1 MRSDAHDA
9 TASSD
14 DDAPASPVQER
25 RAETR
30 WAAFTGIV
38 VAAALTALVHEPDT
52 AVGRTVGLIALA
64 AMAVPLF
71 VINPHRLDRQTQWS
85 RALAIAFASVLVLV
99 NQLGVVNVIVRL
111 IDGSADGAT
120 VLLAAGQVWV
130 TNVIAFGLLYWELD
144 RGGPVARGTLPRSGL
159 PLADFAFPQ
168 DDEADA
174 AREVAAGSSRRGD
187 WRPGFV
193 DYLYV
198 SLTNTMAF
206 SPTDAMPLRSR
217 TKLLMSAQA
226 LTGFVLLALVISRAV
241 NILA

>member
-1 MRSDAHDA
+1 MRSDADDA
-9 TASSD
+9 TAST
-14 DDAPASPVQER
+14 DDAPASVAQER

-30 WAAFTGIV
+30 WPAFAGIV
-38 VAAALTALVHEPDT
+38 VAAVLTALVQQPET
-52 AVGRTVGLIALA
+52 AVGRTIGLIALA

-71 VINPHRLDRQTQWS
+71 VINPHRLDRQTEWS
-85 RALAIAFASVLVLV
+85 RVLAIVFSAVLVLV
-99 NQLGVVNVIVRL
+99 NQLGVANVVVRL
-111 IDGSADGAT
+111 VDGSADGAS
-120 VLLAAGQVWV
+120 VLLEAAQVWV

-144 RGGPVARGTLPRSGL
+144 RGGPVARGTLARSAL
-159 PLADFAFPQ
+159 PAADFAFPQ
-168 DDEADA
+168 DDEEDA
-174 AREVAAGSSRRGD
+174 SHEVAVASSRRGD

-217 TKLLMSAQA
+217 TKLLMSVQA

>member
-1 MRSDAHDA
+1 MRSDADDA
-9 TASSD
+9 TAST
-14 DDAPASPVQER
+14 DDAPASPAQER

-30 WAAFTGIV
+30 WAAFAGIV
-38 VAAALTALVHEPDT
+38 VAAVLTALVQQPET
-52 AVGRTVGLIALA
+52 AVGRTIGLIALA

-85 RALAIAFASVLVLV
+85 RGLAITFSAVLVLV
-99 NQLGVVNVIVRL
+99 NQLGVANVVMRL
-111 IDGSADGAT
+111 IDGSADGAS
-120 VLLAAGQVWV
+120 VLLEAAQVWV

-144 RGGPVARGTLPRSGL
+144 RGGPVARGTLPRREL

-168 DDEADA
+168 DDEEDA
-174 AREVAAGSSRRGD
+174 SHEVAAASSRLGD

-217 TKLLMSAQA
+217 TKLLMSVQA